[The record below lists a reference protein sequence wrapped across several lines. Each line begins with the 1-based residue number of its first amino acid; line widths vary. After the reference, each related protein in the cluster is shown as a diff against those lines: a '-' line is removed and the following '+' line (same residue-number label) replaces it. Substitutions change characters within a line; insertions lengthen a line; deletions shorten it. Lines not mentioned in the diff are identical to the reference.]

1 MERGMIRRLTCS
13 FAAGLLAAGLVAGSA
28 YAGIGRVLPEHNQAA
43 ETIVP
48 ETEAP
53 AGTSG
58 TVAPLPGPAPELGKT
73 ETQAPETAA
82 PETAAPGTEAPETQ
96 TPETAAAETG
106 AQAAEAAAAGAEA
119 SLEQVSVNMPDL
131 TVYGFGLSDA
141 GNDLEARLGER
152 GLETVSN
159 QPFRET
165 GEGIDWYILLDVS
178 NSIPDSYFGEICDA
192 IEDFTDTLPAA
203 DTGTFITFGESVE
216 VRAGLKEDPAKL
228 KEVLESLENN
238 DNRTM
243 LFEGIS
249 RAADLARQEGSDRPE
264 RKILVVISDGE
275 DVTEGGKVVSEALSN
290 LKEKALPVYA
300 LCIRDTKREH
310 INSFGEFAR
319 TSGGDI
325 SIFRA
330 KGCGSAFEEI
340 RDRILSADKVVLKA
354 PTNRISNDYERFTLR
369 VPGVNVPLNRE
380 VFLYKHQPDLT
391 APEITGAEYLEGRKI
406 RVTFSE
412 PVTGADNPA
421 NYVLKSG
428 ETVVPVGGV
437 AKNDEAGKE
446 YVLTAAERFEA
457 GSYTL
462 SVSGIADDSQ
472 EENAVAGS
480 ASLEL
485 PESEPLPKDGKDG
498 KDGDGK
504 RGAASMGAALLALL
518 TALAALIALFV
529 VFGKIRKNRG
539 VVYVDGKPV
548 MGSNVDVKQ
557 HVKIEQAAAKKP
569 VSFLVTVTGHN
580 PQRIEAGI
588 DRSLIVG
595 RSSICDLYF
604 DDARMSKQH
613 FALEWTGQE
622 MYISDLQSTNGTM
635 VNGVRILSRRKL
647 MQGDRISAGSEEMII
662 NW

>member
-1 MERGMIRRLTCS
+1 MERGLIRRLSCGL
-13 FAAGLLAAGLVAGSA
+13 AAGLLAAGLVTGSA
-28 YAGIGRVLPEHNQAA
+28 YAGIGRVLPEHIEQTETVAPRKQGPAASPETKAQAPA
-43 ETIVP
+43 EAP
-48 ETEAP
+48 ETEAS
-53 AGTSG
+53 AQEASS
-58 TVAPLPGPAPELGKT
+58 AA
-73 ETQAPETAA
+73 ETPETAA
-82 PETAAPGTEAPETQ
+82 PETQAP
-96 TPETAAAETG
+96 AAET
-106 AQAAEAAAAGAEA
+106 QAEA

-131 TVYGFGLSDA
+131 TVYGYGLS
-141 GNDLEARLGER
+141 GGGTDLNARLGDR
-152 GLETVSN
+152 QLSTVSN

-165 GEGIDWYILLDVS
+165 GEGIDWYVLLDVS
-178 NSIPDSYFGEICDA
+178 NSIPNSYFGEICDSIA
-192 IEDFTDTLPAA
+192 DFADTLPAA

-216 VRAGLKEDPAKL
+216 VRADLKEDPEKL
-228 KEVLESLENN
+228 REILGTIKNR

-249 RAADLARQEGSDRPE
+249 RAADLARQDGSDRPE
-264 RKILVVISDGE
+264 RKILIVISDGE
-275 DVTEGGKVVSEALSN
+275 DVTEGGKVVTEALSN

-300 LCIRDTKREH
+300 LCIRDTAREH

-330 KGCGSAFEEI
+330 KGCGSAFGET
-340 RDRILSADKVVLKA
+340 RDRIMSADKVLLKA

-380 VFLYKHQPDLT
+380 VFLYKHQPDRT

-406 RVTFSE
+406 RVSFSE

-421 NYVLKSG
+421 NYILKSG
-428 ETVVPVGGV
+428 DTVVPVAGV
-437 AKNDEAGKE
+437 VKNDEGGKE

-457 GSYTL
+457 GAYTL
-462 SVSGIADDSQ
+462 SVSGITDDSQ
-472 EENAVAGS
+472 EENGVTGS
-480 ASLEL
+480 ASLDL

-498 KDGDGK
+498 KDGTDGTDGDN
-504 RGAASMGAALLALL
+504 RRSIASMGAAVIALL
-518 TALAALIALFV
+518 TALGALIALFV
-529 VFGKIRKNRG
+529 VFGNIKKNRG

-569 VSFLVTVTGHN
+569 VSFLVTVTGRN